1 MSGRVEGRFGW
12 GARAGLRSGGMR
24 DGIYSDRL
32 VGGRGGGARREGH
45 EMGLKLLGPSSVGWA
60 QDVRG
65 G

>member
-1 MSGRVEGRFGW
+1 
-12 GARAGLRSGGMR
+12 MR
-24 DGIYSDRL
+24 DGICSDRL